1 MVQFQLFGRLDLI
14 VSSLLT
20 WLKLYLSKDRVN
32 MNNKILNEHLIK
44 RDQLCDA
51 CIVRNEDLLS
61 VVILAVETGNEEGIV
76 HHHQARKL
84 GLCHSSV
91 PHQTPTSHP
100 NSPGCLLERPR

>member
-32 MNNKILNEHLIK
+32 MNSKSLNEHLIK
-44 RDQLCDA
+44 ESVMA

-61 VVILAVETGNEEGIV
+61 VVILAVETGEREDIV

-84 GLCHSSV
+84 GYCHSSV
-91 PHQTPTSHP
+91 THQ
-100 NSPGCLLERPR
+100 SPQFTWYPS